1 MKILDYALARLSESS
16 TLRGAIFL
24 AAAFGLQL
32 SPSHQEAIITAT
44 LAVVGAINVIRK
56 GQ

>member
-1 MKILDYALARLSESS
+1 MKIIDYILARLSESS
-16 TLRGAIFL
+16 TLRGGVFLL
-24 AAAFGLQL
+24 AACGLQL

-56 GQ
+56 GK